1 MNLIRKD
8 AMLIAKEAIQ
18 EVLPDAAVKKALSDK
33 KITGKIILVAIGKA
47 AWTMAHAAQDR
58 LGEQIEKGV
67 VLTKYQHAKGSIKN
81 LEIIEAGHPL
91 LDENSILGTKKVLD
105 AVSGLS
111 EQDTVLFLI
120 SGGGSALFEMPL
132 PGVSLDDILGITDQL
147 LKCGADIIEMN
158 TVRKHLSAVKGGR
171 FAELCLPAS
180 IYAIVLSDV
189 LGDRIDSIASG
200 PAYPDCSTSEEA
212 LNIIQKYDLKVSKQV
227 LEQLKQETPKNITN
241 CETIITGSVSQLCEA
256 AAKSAERLGYKPLI
270 LTTLL
275 DCEAKEAGK
284 FLASMAKTVQ
294 KENIPVTPPCA
305 FICGGETVVKITG
318 KGKGGRNQELALSA
332 ANAIAGLK
340 NVVVVAIGSDGTDGP
355 TDAAGGLID
364 GETKSRLEDAGVDI
378 DNVLQN
384 NNSYYALQVS
394 NDLILTGPTGTN
406 VNDLYFV
413 LCK

>member
-1 MNLIRKD
+1 LNTLREDALLIV
-8 AMLIAKEAIQ
+8 KEAIQ

-33 KITGKIILVAIGKA
+33 KITGKIILVALGKA
-47 AWTMAHAAQDR
+47 AWTMAHAAQDI

-81 LEIIEAGHPL
+81 LEMVEAGHPL

-111 EQDTVLFLI
+111 KQDTVLFLI

-132 PGVSLDDILGITDQL
+132 PDVSLEDILDITDQL

-171 FAELCLPAS
+171 FAEICLPAS

-227 LEQLKQETPKNITN
+227 LEQLKQETPKTITN

-256 AAKSAERLGYKPLI
+256 AAKSAKRLGYKPLI

-294 KENIPVTPPCA
+294 KESFPVAPPCA

-332 ANAIAGLK
+332 ANSIAGLN
-340 NVVVVAIGSDGTDGP
+340 NVVVVAVGSDGTDGP

-364 GETKSRLEDAGVDI
+364 GETKGRIAEAGMDI

-384 NNSYYALQVS
+384 NDSYNALQAS
-394 NDLILTGPTGTN
+394 DDLILTGPTGTN